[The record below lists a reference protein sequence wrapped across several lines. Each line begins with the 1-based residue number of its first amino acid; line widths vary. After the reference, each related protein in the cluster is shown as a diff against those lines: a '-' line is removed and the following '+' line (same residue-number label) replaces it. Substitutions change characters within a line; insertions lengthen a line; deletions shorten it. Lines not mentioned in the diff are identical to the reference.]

1 MSATFFAPPAPSG
14 IHHSFSTAQTRL
26 RPQPTCVRYPPHL
39 ASTSL
44 EQTSAIQ
51 IIVDDTVQMPPYVG
65 KIKKAY
71 K

>member
-1 MSATFFAPPAPSG
+1 MSATFFAHPSPSG
-14 IHHSFSTAQTRL
+14 IHHSFSTAQTCLRL
-26 RPQPTCVRYPPHL
+26 QPTCVQYPPCL
-39 ASTSL
+39 ASTSP

-51 IIVDDTVQMPPYVG
+51 IIADDTVQTPPYVR